1 MEKLLYG
8 LTNPQKLIWFTEEF
22 YKGTPIENITGTVI
36 VPEKVDFSLL
46 EQAINIFVE
55 KSDSFR
61 LKFILQNNKVQ
72 QYVEPYSQFS
82 VETIEV
88 FSNKDLKELEK
99 QIATKA
105 FNVLDSLLFVY
116 KMIKFPDG
124 HGGFIVNMHHL
135 ISDAWSA
142 GLGGSEIIKIYT
154 RLLKNESIDD
164 IVYPSYID
172 YINSEKEYFNSDR
185 FMKDKTF
192 WNNMFTTIPDVASI
206 PSCKTEEQKNSDGKA
221 QRKQFTLSKE
231 FISTINEFCKNSKVS
246 LFNFFMAVFS
256 IYIGRVSALDEFVI
270 GTPVLNRSNVKEK
283 RTSGMFI
290 NTVPVKISLKDNIKF
305 ADLAS
310 SISSDLFNIF
320 KHQKYSYLSLLED
333 LRQKNNKIPNL
344 YNFLM
349 SYQNVRSTAQ
359 TSETPFDI
367 EWIPNE
373 HISEDMDVHI
383 YDMNDTG
390 NINIA
395 YDYQTAK
402 YGEQDILKIHERI
415 LNIINQ
421 ILENNAILINDLEIV
436 TPEEK
441 EEILNIFNNTKVDY
455 PKDKTVVQ
463 LFEEQVE
470 KTPDNVAVVFE
481 DKKLTYKELNEKANS
496 LAHHLRKN
504 GVKKNE
510 VVGIFL
516 DKSLESIIA
525 ILSILKCGAI
535 YMPIDIN
542 YPDSRINFMLK
553 DSSASIVL
561 SSLNLKYK
569 LKSCSNVICID
580 LSNIELYNNSIN
592 NLPSNISST
601 NCAYIMYTSGST
613 GNPKGVMVLHKNI
626 VRLVKNT
633 NFIKFGNHERI
644 LQTGSIVFDACT
656 FEIWGSLL
664 NGFELYIIKK
674 QDLLDPTLLER
685 YLINNGI
692 TILWLTAPLFNQLS
706 ENNPAMFRTARVLLT
721 GGDVLSPKH
730 INSVKKSCP
739 ELTII
744 NGYGPTENTTFSTC
758 FTIDGFYKDSIPI
771 GFPIANSTCYIVS
784 DTLKLLPIG
793 IPGELLVGGDGVS
806 QGYLNNN
813 EFTAEK
819 FIDNPFGEGKL
830 YKTGDLVKWLPDG
843 KLDFIGRVDNQV
855 KIRGFRVELNEITL
869 KVNDFENIKE
879 CITIVKTINNEKVI
893 CSYFSADNKIE
904 TDSLRTWLTE
914 YLPYYSIPTY
924 LIQLDSLPI
933 NTNGKVDVK
942 KLPEPQ
948 SLNTKVEILLPR
960 NNFDA
965 KLIKL
970 LKDLLNINIISI
982 DDNFLELGGDSL
994 SSINLCAQIQNEFNV
1009 QIFVKDILENPIISD
1024 LSDIIS
1030 AQVDTNKKTSI
1041 KPAKKMEY
1049 YPLSSAQKRIYLS
1062 SIMSGENSILYNIP
1076 GGIILD
1082 KIPDINKLENC
1093 LNVLIK
1099 RHDSLRTYFEAVN
1112 NNIVQ
1117 KVQDTLDFKLD
1128 ISLETSTY
1136 DNLTQD
1142 FKDFVKPFDL
1152 SVAPLFRAK
1161 LIKIDTEKAALFLDM
1176 HHIISDGTSLSIF
1189 VDELCKL
1196 YNNKT
1201 LNKLNISYKDFAV
1214 WENGKLSS
1222 DAFKEA
1228 ESYWISHFSDDIPV
1242 LNMPTNYP
1250 RPAIKSYE
1258 GNKVY
1263 SEINE
1268 EITNKLNNICKTLGV
1283 TPYMFLLSAYYI
1295 LLAKYTGQEDI
1306 IVGSP
1311 IVGRNIAELYNIIG
1325 VFINS
1330 LPIKA
1335 KVNCD
1340 LSFRDFLCS
1349 IKDTCL
1355 KNYKYQDYPF
1365 DELVNKLNIRK
1376 DTSRNPLFDT
1386 MFIYQNNGYT
1396 PVNFDGINA
1405 KYYLP
1410 DTKISKFDLSL
1421 EIVPADNMLNL
1432 SFEYCTK
1439 LFNKPF
1445 IENLSNHYTNILNA
1459 LLDNLD
1465 IKLSEICVLSEKEKN
1480 KILYE
1485 FNNTKVNY
1493 SKDKT
1498 ISQLFE
1504 EQASKSP
1511 NKTAVVFG
1519 DEKLTYKELNEKAN
1533 SLAHYLRNNGIGRND
1548 IVGIMVNRSLEMII
1562 AILAVLK
1569 AGGAYTPI
1577 DPEYPKDRITYMLKN
1592 SNAKL
1597 LLTQKHLNEYMDF
1610 ENCIN
1615 IDLNNTKLYNLDK
1628 INLPCVN
1635 TSDDL
1640 IYVIYTS
1647 GSTGLPKGVM
1657 LKHQNINNFIAGVL
1671 QEFNFTS
1678 QDTIVSITTIS
1689 FDIFVLESLLPLLN
1703 GIKMVI
1709 ASEEEQTDIKLFNDL
1724 CKKNNVNIIQ
1734 TTPSRL
1740 QAMLNDSSV
1749 SSFIKNIKYTLVG
1762 GEPFPPAL
1770 LEKLSTIC
1778 STKIYNMY
1786 GPTETAVWSSLK
1798 ELSSDKK
1805 ITIGKPIANT
1815 QMYILDKY
1823 NMPLPVGVPGEL
1835 FIAGDG
1841 VCKGYF
1847 NNIELTKKVF
1857 VNNPFIENTLMY
1869 KTGDLCQ
1876 LSLNGEIEYLGRID
1890 NQVKIRG
1897 LRIELG
1903 EIENK
1908 ILSYHSIKEA
1918 CVIKQTINNR
1928 DFISAYI
1935 TANAKVNINILKKHL
1950 SNSLPKYMIPSYFTV
1965 LEELPHTPNGKINKK
1980 VLPLPKEVLNTD
1992 KEITY
1997 IAPKT
2002 DLEKKFVSIWEQ
2014 ILNISP
2020 IGITDNFFELGGD
2033 SILAM
2038 NLNIELKSI
2047 TDSIS
2052 YADIF
2057 KFPTISELIKK
2068 SKSKD
2073 EEYDFKYLEK
2083 NYDKYSD
2090 LLNLNNKV
2098 PKLFS
2103 LKYKSSG
2110 NILLTGATGFLGMH
2124 VIDSYIKNE
2133 HGNIYCLVR
2142 EEPGLTSQ
2150 AKLHQKLNYYFGTKY
2165 DKLIGKRIF
2174 AITGDICKPGFGL
2187 SQNELLNLS
2196 NNIDIVINTAA
2207 RVLHYG
2213 VYSDFYNTNVKSVK
2227 HAIDFCKSFEK
2238 KLYHISTLSV
2248 SGNGIDST
2256 AIKQN
2261 MQNKSYF
2268 KESSLYIGQSLENVY
2283 IRSKFEAECLVLDS
2297 ILEGLDA
2304 YILRVG
2310 NLMPRFKDGIFQDN
2324 VTENAFINRMTS
2336 FAQIGAIPEYI
2347 KDEYLEFTPIDLT
2360 ANSIIKLITHPN
2372 SNNRIFHLFNNNHIY
2387 LDKCMKYFKMLN
2399 PDFKIL
2405 TDDEFK
2411 KLIKSILNNKK
2422 KKELLSSLMN
2432 DLDKNLRLMYQ
2443 TDISIKSDVTIK
2455 YLSKIGFSWPKIS
2468 DKYLTRFINLLR
2480 SVI

>member
-1 MEKLLYG
+1 MC
-8 LTNPQKLIWFTEEF
+8 N
-22 YKGTPIENITGTVI
+22 
-36 VPEKVDFSLL
+36 
-46 EQAINIFVE
+46 
-55 KSDSFR
+55 
-61 LKFILQNNKVQ
+61 
-72 QYVEPYSQFS
+72 
-82 VETIEV
+82 
-88 FSNKDLKELEK
+88 
-99 QIATKA
+99 
-105 FNVLDSLLFVY
+105 
-116 KMIKFPDG
+116 
-124 HGGFIVNMHHL
+124 
-135 ISDAWSA
+135 
-142 GLGGSEIIKIYT
+142 
-154 RLLKNESIDD
+154 
-164 IVYPSYID
+164 
-172 YINSEKEYFNSDR
+172 
-185 FMKDKTF
+185 
-192 WNNMFTTIPDVASI
+192 
-206 PSCKTEEQKNSDGKA
+206 
-221 QRKQFTLSKE
+221 
-231 FISTINEFCKNSKVS
+231 
-246 LFNFFMAVFS
+246 
-256 IYIGRVSALDEFVI
+256 
-270 GTPVLNRSNVKEK
+270 
-283 RTSGMFI
+283 
-290 NTVPVKISLKDNIKF
+290 
-305 ADLAS
+305 
-310 SISSDLFNIF
+310 
-320 KHQKYSYLSLLED
+320 
-333 LRQKNNKIPNL
+333 
-344 YNFLM
+344 
-349 SYQNVRSTAQ
+349 
-359 TSETPFDI
+359 
-367 EWIPNE
+367 
-373 HISEDMDVHI
+373 
-383 YDMNDTG
+383 
-390 NINIA
+390 
-395 YDYQTAK
+395 
-402 YGEQDILKIHERI
+402 
-415 LNIINQ
+415 
-421 ILENNAILINDLEIV
+421 
-436 TPEEK
+436 
-441 EEILNIFNNTKVDY
+441 
-455 PKDKTVVQ
+455 
-463 LFEEQVE
+463 
-470 KTPDNVAVVFE
+470 
-481 DKKLTYKELNEKANS
+481 
-496 LAHHLRKN
+496 
-504 GVKKNE
+504 
-510 VVGIFL
+510 
-516 DKSLESIIA
+516 
-525 ILSILKCGAI
+525 
-535 YMPIDIN
+535 
-542 YPDSRINFMLK
+542 
-553 DSSASIVL
+553 
-561 SSLNLKYK
+561 
-569 LKSCSNVICID
+569 
-580 LSNIELYNNSIN
+580 
-592 NLPSNISST
+592 
-601 NCAYIMYTSGST
+601 
-613 GNPKGVMVLHKNI
+613 
-626 VRLVKNT
+626 
-633 NFIKFGNHERI
+633 
-644 LQTGSIVFDACT
+644 
-656 FEIWGSLL
+656 
-664 NGFELYIIKK
+664 
-674 QDLLDPTLLER
+674 
-685 YLINNGI
+685 
-692 TILWLTAPLFNQLS
+692 
-706 ENNPAMFRTARVLLT
+706 
-721 GGDVLSPKH
+721 
-730 INSVKKSCP
+730 
-739 ELTII
+739 
-744 NGYGPTENTTFSTC
+744 
-758 FTIDGFYKDSIPI
+758 
-771 GFPIANSTCYIVS
+771 
-784 DTLKLLPIG
+784 
-793 IPGELLVGGDGVS
+793 
-806 QGYLNNN
+806 
-813 EFTAEK
+813 
-819 FIDNPFGEGKL
+819 
-830 YKTGDLVKWLPDG
+830 
-843 KLDFIGRVDNQV
+843 
-855 KIRGFRVELNEITL
+855 
-869 KVNDFENIKE
+869 
-879 CITIVKTINNEKVI
+879 
-893 CSYFSADNKIE
+893 
-904 TDSLRTWLTE
+904 
-914 YLPYYSIPTY
+914 
-924 LIQLDSLPI
+924 
-933 NTNGKVDVK
+933 
-942 KLPEPQ
+942 
-948 SLNTKVEILLPR
+948 
-960 NNFDA
+960 
-965 KLIKL
+965 
-970 LKDLLNINIISI
+970 
-982 DDNFLELGGDSL
+982 
-994 SSINLCAQIQNEFNV
+994 
-1009 QIFVKDILENPIISD
+1009 
-1024 LSDIIS
+1024 
-1030 AQVDTNKKTSI
+1030 
-1041 KPAKKMEY
+1041 
-1049 YPLSSAQKRIYLS
+1049 
-1062 SIMSGENSILYNIP
+1062 
-1076 GGIILD
+1076 
-1082 KIPDINKLENC
+1082 INKLENC

-1099 RHDSLRTYFEAVN
+1099 RHDSLRTYFEAVD

-1117 KVQDTLDFKLD
+1117 KVKDTLDFKLD
-1128 ISLETSTY
+1128 KPLESSTY
-1136 DNLTQD
+1136 DDLAQD

-1152 SVAPLFRAK
+1152 SIAPLFRAK
-1161 LIKIDTEKAALFLDM
+1161 LIKLDNEKVALFLDM

-1228 ESYWISHFSDDIPV
+1228 ESYWISQFSDDIPV

-1268 EITNKLNNICKTLGV
+1268 EITKKLNNICKTLGV
-1283 TPYMFLLSAYYI
+1283 TPYMFLLSVYYI

-1330 LPIKA
+1330 LPVKV

-1340 LSFRDFLCS
+1340 LSFREFLCAV
-1349 IKDTCL
+1349 KDTCL
-1355 KNYKYQDYPF
+1355 KNYKYQNYPF

-1386 MFIYQNNGYT
+1386 MFIYQNNGYA
-1396 PVNFDGINA
+1396 PVNFDGISI
-1405 KYYLP
+1405 KHYIP

-1421 EIVPADNMLNL
+1421 EIVPTDNMLNL

-1445 IENLSNHYTNILNA
+1445 IESLSNHYTNILTA

-1465 IKLSEICVLSEKEKN
+1465 TKISEICMLSEKEKN

-1485 FNNTKVNY
+1485 FNSTKVNY

-1504 EQASKSP
+1504 EQVSKSP
-1511 NKTAVVFG
+1511 NKTAVVYG

-1533 SLAHYLRNNGIGRND
+1533 TLAHYLRNNGIGKND
-1548 IVGIMVNRSLEMII
+1548 IVGIMVNRSLEMLI

-1597 LLTQKHLNEYMDF
+1597 LLTQKHLNEYVDF

-1615 IDLNNTKLYNLDK
+1615 IDLSNTKLYNLDK
-1628 INLPCVN
+1628 TNLPCVN
-1635 TSDDL
+1635 TPDDL

-1657 LKHQNINNFIAGVL
+1657 LKHQNINNFIVGML

-1770 LEKLSTIC
+1770 LEKLSAIS

-1798 ELSSDKK
+1798 ELSPEKK

-1823 NMPLPVGVPGEL
+1823 NMPLPVGIPGEL

-1847 NNIELTKKVF
+1847 NNIELTTKVF

-1935 TANAKVNINILKKHL
+1935 TASAKVNINILKKHL

-1992 KEITY
+1992 KENTY

-2002 DLEKKFVSIWEQ
+2002 DLEKQFVNVWEQ
-2014 ILNISP
+2014 TLNISP

-2052 YADIF
+2052 YSDIF

-2103 LKYKSSG
+2103 LKYKNSG

-2124 VIDSYIKNE
+2124 VLDSYIKNE
-2133 HGNIYCLVR
+2133 RGNIYCLVR

-2165 DKLIGKRIF
+2165 DKLVGKRIF

-2187 SQNELLNLS
+2187 SQNELLDLS
-2196 NNIDIVINTAA
+2196 NHTDIVINTAA

-2248 SGNGIDST
+2248 SGNGIDSV

-2261 MQNKSYF
+2261 MQSKSYF

-2324 VTENAFINRMTS
+2324 ITENAFINRMTA
-2336 FAQIGAIPEYI
+2336 FAKIGAIPEYI
-2347 KDEYLEFTPIDLT
+2347 KGEYLEFTPIDLT
-2360 ANSIIKLITHPN
+2360 ASSIIKLITHPN
-2372 SNNRIFHLFNNNHIY
+2372 SNNRIFHLFNNNHVY

-2399 PDFKIL
+2399 QDFKVL
-2405 TDDEFK
+2405 ADDEFK

-2432 DLDKNLRLMYQ
+2432 DLDKDLRLMYQ

-2480 SVI
+2480 SVM